1 MPKSEEPERMFI
13 ARTHARTQSGR
24 VVCFRSEEHAEPGL
38 VVMSPQGWAYV
49 QADCKGKPRGDG
61 FMQIEQ
67 VTVHRSRRTT
77 VLVVSGNGQAHPFS
91 LAWLSIRGSA
101 VEPSGAAAVAV

>member
-1 MPKSEEPERMFI
+1 MHAEVGGASTHVHRTH

-67 VTVHRSRRTT
+67 VTVRERARMREG
-77 VLVVSGNGQAHPFS
+77 VRV
-91 LAWLSIRGSA
+91 
-101 VEPSGAAAVAV
+101 

>member
-1 MPKSEEPERMFI
+1 MFI
-13 ARTHARTQSGR
+13 ARTHARTHAIGS

-67 VTVHRSRRTT
+67 VTVGIPYTRAERPCLSYPATARLIR
-77 VLVVSGNGQAHPFS
+77 LAS
-91 LAWLSIRGSA
+91 LGSA
-101 VEPSGAAAVAV
+101 SAVRPSNQAEQRRLHFEL